1 MDLAIEPLEKQ
12 AVSATEQ
19 VFDALYSAVISVK
32 LQPGA
37 KVSEVD
43 IAKQLGVSRQPV
55 RDAFFRLSNLG
66 FLSIRPQRATVITPI
81 SLRAVTDA
89 VFTRTA
95 LEVAC
100 IRAAMERDSTHLAQ
114 SLQANLALQKESLD
128 TNRDDFHALDEGFHE
143 TICAASGHAHVWSL
157 IRAQKA
163 HLDRIRYLTL
173 SLERRQHV
181 IQEHKD
187 ILAAVA
193 AEDMEQA
200 ESRLRAHIGEVLIA
214 APEIQKQKPEYFE
227 KMPVG

>member
-1 MDLAIEPLEKQ
+1 MDLAIEPLEMQ

-100 IRAAMERDSTHLAQ
+100 IRAAMERDSRHLAQ
-114 SLQANLALQKESLD
+114 SLQAILALQKESLD

-173 SLERRQHV
+173 SLEKRQHV
-181 IQEHKD
+181 IQEHND

-200 ESRLRAHIGEVLIA
+200 ESRLRAHIGAVLIA